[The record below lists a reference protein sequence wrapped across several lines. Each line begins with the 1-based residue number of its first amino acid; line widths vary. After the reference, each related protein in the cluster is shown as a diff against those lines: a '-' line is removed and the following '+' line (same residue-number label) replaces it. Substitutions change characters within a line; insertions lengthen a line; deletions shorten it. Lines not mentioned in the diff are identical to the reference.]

1 MTAVN
6 HPLKLL
12 WFHCREASCSAI
24 LSPNYK
30 KECCVESGQFLIY
43 FIPFS
48 VDNFAACKIAIH
60 SLTFQTRIGIKKF
73 LDSNL

>member
-1 MTAVN
+1 MTEGN
-6 HPLKLL
+6 HLLKLL
-12 WFHCREASCSAI
+12 WVHCRQASCSAI

-60 SLTFQTRIGIKKF
+60 LLTFHTRIGI
-73 LDSNL
+73 